1 MADAAL
7 FKTGLLVIDLEP
19 AMRDLGR
26 WLGLSWTPVQES
38 PLALATA
45 AGREDVKLRYAY
57 STGDAPYLEL
67 IEAQPSGYYAAPEGA
82 HLHHVGRWVDDLA
95 AESAALA
102 RVGVPC
108 EAAGIGA
115 DGATPALFAFHRGAH
130 GVRIE
135 LVDAA
140 NRVNFQTWLAG
151 GALDLGSLE
160 RH

>member
-7 FKTGLLVIDLEP
+7 FKTGLLVIDLES
-19 AMRDLGR
+19 AMRDLGC

-38 PLALATA
+38 PLALAT
-45 AGREDVKLRYAY
+45 
-57 STGDAPYLEL
+57 
-67 IEAQPSGYYAAPEGA
+67 
-82 HLHHVGRWVDDLA
+82 
-95 AESAALA
+95 ESAALA
-102 RVGVPC
+102 RAGLPC